1 MSCGAT
7 FSVLNGGEKEQ
18 TKDKRQ
24 RNGNSADDQ
33 TTRAANQHA
42 NQFFKNEFAMRRH
55 FCSDF

>member
-33 TTRAANQHA
+33 TTRAANQRA
-42 NQFFKNEFAMRRH
+42 NQFLK
-55 FCSDF
+55 